1 MNKYKLL
8 CVLFLF
14 SCLVMA
20 PEAGFAQ
27 ITSDADAVVL
37 TEYSSGS
44 QDNIHVF
51 CGMKNELNAYLTA
64 NLPIGETGTFEWQK
78 YNASSGTF
86 DFFTSDLSGTN
97 SSTISS
103 LENGCYRVIITA
115 LSGEKQFTAWAF
127 NNYIEATAEITESD
141 CNSFT
146 LKGTVDTPD
155 LSYSDLTNGQAKV
168 LNKDI
173 QVRWLEGDAT
183 VSSFATSQVFDP
195 PPRNTNYTF
204 TVTDRFGCAGTAE
217 VTYYSIVTEA
227 AFTYALENQ
236 GEHSDPS
243 QIEAP
248 FTITFTNISING
260 DADKYE
266 WFIFKDLQKIN
277 DEITAG
283 TFKDSIQE
291 IIYTKDPVYT
301 FEEVGEYKVKLVSK
315 KVSEFTTCSDTFY
328 IDNDIIAEVSII
340 DAPNVFTPNNDSEND
355 KFVVKFFSMKTVKIT
370 IFNRWGK
377 ILHVYENN
385 NVQGFYNTAETVSE
399 SVWDGKVGGRLVSPG
414 VYYYVAEG
422 VGRDGKRR
430 SANGFFHLFR
440 GK

>member
-155 LSYSDLTNGQAKV
+155 LSYS
-168 LNKDI
+168 
-173 QVRWLEGDAT
+173 
-183 VSSFATSQVFDP
+183 
-195 PPRNTNYTF
+195 
-204 TVTDRFGCAGTAE
+204 
-217 VTYYSIVTEA
+217 
-227 AFTYALENQ
+227 
-236 GEHSDPS
+236 
-243 QIEAP
+243 
-248 FTITFTNISING
+248 
-260 DADKYE
+260 DKYE